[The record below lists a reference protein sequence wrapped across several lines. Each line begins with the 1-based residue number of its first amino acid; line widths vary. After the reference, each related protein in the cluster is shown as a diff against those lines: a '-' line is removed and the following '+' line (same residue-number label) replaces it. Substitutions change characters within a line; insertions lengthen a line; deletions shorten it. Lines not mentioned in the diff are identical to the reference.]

1 MSDETASTAALPL
14 PSRDQ
19 IARLLNPARIWQA
32 LVDFAASAYRTRE
45 LTLEMIRRDLGAS
58 HAGHGLGALWM
69 YLNPLVVIAV
79 YLLIFGFVIGSKL
92 ALTDAFPGDFPSY
105 IAIGLMAWLPVQTA
119 LVKSTGALTGYSN
132 LVKQVV
138 FPIEVLPISSVIAA
152 MWPFWPALVL
162 VLSYKMFFG
171 GGLPATAFLL
181 PLVIVLQVALCM
193 GLGFILAGLTC
204 FIRDIREFV
213 GLFCLIAMYITP
225 AVYLPEW
232 VPVVFQPLLYMNP
245 FSYLTWVYQDALFF
259 GEIRHPEAW
268 VVLIVLAVLSLSFG
282 YRLFVKLKPHY
293 GDVI

>member
-1 MSDETASTAALPL
+1 MSDRMASSGAIPL

-19 IARLLNPARIWQA
+19 LARLFSPTRMWQA
-32 LVDFAASAYRTRE
+32 LVDFASTAYRIRE

-69 YLNPLVVIAV
+69 YLNPLVIIAV

-92 ALTDAFPGDFPSY
+92 ALTESFPGDFPSY

-138 FPIEVLPISSVIAA
+138 FPIEVLPIASVIGA
-152 MWPFWPALVL
+152 MWPFWPALIL
-162 VLSYKMFFG
+162 VLFYKMIFG
-171 GGLPATAFLL
+171 GGLPATALLL
-181 PLVIVLQVALCM
+181 PIVIVLQVALCM

-232 VPVVFQPLLYMNP
+232 VPVAFQPLLYINP
-245 FSYLTWVYQDALFF
+245 FSYLTWVYQDTLFF

-268 VVLIVLAVLSLSFG
+268 VVLTVLAVLSLSFG

>member
-1 MSDETASTAALPL
+1 MTDQTASGQGLPV

-19 IARLLNPARIWQA
+19 LARLFSPARIGQA
-32 LVDFAASAYRTRE
+32 LVDFASSAYRIRE

-58 HAGHGLGALWM
+58 HAGHGLGSLWM
-69 YLNPLVVIAV
+69 YLNPLVIIAV
-79 YLLIFGFVIGSKL
+79 YLLIFGFVIGSKI
-92 ALTDAFPGDFPSY
+92 ALTETFPGDFPSY
-105 IAIGLMAWLPVQTA
+105 IAVGLMAWLPVQTA
-119 LVKSTGALTGYSN
+119 LVKSTGALTGASN

-138 FPIEVLPISSVIAA
+138 FPIEVLPISTVIGAL
-152 MWPFWPALVL
+152 WPFWPALIL
-162 VLSYKMFFG
+162 VLSYKQVFG
-171 GGLPATAFLL
+171 GGLPATTLLL
-181 PLVIVLQVALCM
+181 PLVLVLQVALCL

-232 VPVVFQPLLYMNP
+232 VPAAFQPLLYMNP
-245 FSYLTWVYQDALFF
+245 FSYLTWVYQDTLFF
-259 GEIRHPEAW
+259 GEIRHPTAW
-268 VVLIVLAVLSLSFG
+268 VVLTVLAVLSLSFG

>member
-1 MSDETASTAALPL
+1 MSQYTAIGGALP
-14 PSRDQ
+14 PTSRDQ
-19 IARLLNPARIWQA
+19 LARLFNPVRIWQA
-32 LVDFAASAYRTRE
+32 LVDFQRSAYRTRE
-45 LTLEMIRRDLGAS
+45 LTFEMIRRDLGAS

-69 YLNPLVVIAV
+69 YLNPLVIIAV
-79 YLLIFGFVIGSKL
+79 YLLIFGFVIGSKI
-92 ALTDAFPGDFPSY
+92 ALTQTFPGDFPSY

-119 LVKSTGALTGYSN
+119 LVKSTGALTGASN

-138 FPIEVLPISSVIAA
+138 FPIEVLPIASVIGA

-162 VLSYKMFFG
+162 VLGYKQFFG
-171 GGLPATAFLL
+171 GGLPATTVLL
-181 PLVIVLQVALCM
+181 PLVVVLQVALCL
-193 GLGFILAGLTC
+193 GIGFILAGLTC

-225 AVYLPEW
+225 AIYLPEW
-232 VPVVFQPLLYMNP
+232 VPPAFQPLLYINP
-245 FSYLTWVYQDALFF
+245 FSYLTWVYQDTLFF

-268 VVLIVLAVLSLSFG
+268 VVLTVMAILSLSFG